1 MAFKNEKKLKV
12 LEFDS
17 YSRKDGTV
25 VEQIVLGDVERFL
38 RYTFRLPIGM
48 PKPKIGDMVQITIEL
63 KEYQGR
69 LYPALSKVE

>member
-1 MAFKNEKKLKV
+1 MFKSEKKLKV
-12 LEFDS
+12 LEYDDFTT
-17 YSRKDGTV
+17 KDGRV
-25 VEQIVLGDVERFL
+25 IEQVVLGDVEKFL

-69 LYPALSKVE
+69 LYPALKTIE

>member
-1 MAFKNEKKLKV
+1 MFKCEKKLRV
-12 LEFDS
+12 IEYDD
-17 YSRKDGTV
+17 YVRKDGRK
-25 VEQIVLGDVERFL
+25 VEQIVLGDVEKFL
-38 RYTFRLPIGM
+38 RYTFRLPVGM

>member
-1 MAFKNEKKLKV
+1 MFKCEKKLRVIEYDDYK
-12 LEFDS
+12 S
-17 YSRKDGTV
+17 KDGKV

-69 LYPALSKVE
+69 LYPALTKIE